1 MRIGIVVDS
10 ACDLPQDFIAAH
22 NIVLLPIT
30 VRIGE
35 AVLADHRDEQATL
48 SFLHA
53 HVAEHGAEAETI
65 PFSVNQIR
73 DLFLQQLVIDY
84 DHVFC
89 MTITKTRSP
98 IHDNALQAS
107 FAILNDYKPVRQ
119 AAGYNSPFALRVLDT
134 QNLFAA
140 QAVTA
145 VEAVRLRDSNASVQQ
160 IRERLEEL
168 AGNVHGYMV
177 TRDLYYMRARARH
190 KGDRS
195 VGLLSAALGS
205 ALDIKPVLHGYRGET
220 GPVARRCH
228 SGCSSRPGS
237 ASTAAINGCASLPQN
252 SSSSMAR
259 VGTPNTPAA
268 IAASVLR
275 RSCSLTAG
283 SAMARSASSMPSRA
297 AGSRSASALSAALPS
312 RQIQSNNTSTACAL
326 APAARHRRS
335 ADNGLNGWPGGNRR
349 GVPSACAVH
358 SSWR

>member
-10 ACDLPQDFIAAH
+10 ACDLPQDFIEQH

-48 SFLHA
+48 SFLHV

-73 DLFLQQLVIDY
+73 DLFLGKLVIDY

-98 IHDNALQAS
+98 IHDNAMQAS

-119 AAGYNSPFALRVLDT
+119 AAGFNSPFALRVLDI

-140 QAVTA
+140 QGVTA
-145 VEAVRLRDSNASVQQ
+145 VEAVRLRDSGASVQQ
-160 IRERLEEL
+160 IRERLELL
-168 AGNVHGYMV
+168 ANNVHGYMI

-195 VGLLSAALGS
+195 VGLISAALGS

-220 GPVARRCH
+220 GPVAKIKGFDNAVKKLFDFVGQRVKGGLMTPTVCI
-228 SGCSSRPGS
+228 SYGGELADLQALPGY
-237 ASTAAINGCASLPQN
+237 A
-252 SSSSMAR
+252 M
-259 VGTPNTPAA
+259 
-268 IAASVLR
+268 LR
-275 RSCSLTAG
+275 ETCQAHGVDVFEAVMSLTGMVNVGKGAVTIG
-283 SAMARSASSMPSRA
+283 F
-297 AGSRSASALSAALPS
+297 
-312 RQIQSNNTSTACAL
+312 
-326 APAARHRRS
+326 
-335 ADNGLNGWPGGNRR
+335 ADGPHTFNG
-349 GVPSACAVH
+349 
-358 SSWR
+358 

>member
-10 ACDLPQDFIAAH
+10 ACDLPQDYIADN
-22 NIVLLPIT
+22 NIVLLPIS

-35 AVLADHRDEQATL
+35 AVLADHRDEEATL

-65 PFSVNQIR
+65 PFSVAQIR
-73 DLFLQQLVIDY
+73 ELFLSRLVIDF

-98 IHDNALQAS
+98 IHEHALQAS
-107 FAILNDYKPVRQ
+107 FAILNDYKPIRQ
-119 AAGYNSPFALRVLDT
+119 AAGHTSPFALRVIDT

-145 VEAVRLRDSNASVQQ
+145 VEAVRLRAAGASVQA

-177 TRDLYYMRARARH
+177 TRDLYYMRARARS

-195 VGLLSAALGS
+195 VGLISAALGT

-220 GPVARRCH
+220 APVAKIKGFDAAVQKLFEFVGKRVAAGLMTPTLCLSYGGELSELRAL
-228 SGCSSRPGS
+228 PGY
-237 ASTAAINGCASLPQN
+237 AALREVCAAHAVEVLE
-252 SSSSMAR
+252 
-259 VGTPNTPAA
+259 
-268 IAASVLR
+268 SVM
-275 RSCSLTAG
+275 SLTG
-283 SAMARSASSMPSRA
+283 MVNV
-297 AGSRSASALSAALPS
+297 GKGALTLGFAD
-312 RQIQSNNTSTACAL
+312 
-326 APAARHRRS
+326 APHTFA
-335 ADNGLNGWPGGNRR
+335 
-349 GVPSACAVH
+349 
-358 SSWR
+358 